1 MKIITFLVSLFMV
14 SVAQNAA
21 AQITSP
27 APYCVATFDDEF
39 FNVPN
44 AINTVSFGT
53 LSNATN
59 AQSAAPHYIFYNNL
73 PVANFVKGTAYTL
86 TVNFEVNGGCGY
98 GVWIDYNKN
107 NIFEVSEKVSGTPVG
122 ESLDFDPNST
132 ITQSVTIPT
141 TAATGQTRMRI
152 RIVED
157 DTFSETNGYA
167 TLPCNASASSDDV
180 MNSGETEDYTINI
193 SAALGN
199 DDFHKTN
206 NFIVYPNPVTTVLQI
221 AQNLSDAL
229 NYKIVSITGREIQN
243 GTLLGSKNEI
253 NVASLSEGIY
263 FLQLFEGGEA
273 LGQQKFVKSAQ

>member
-1 MKIITFLVSLFMV
+1 MKKITFLVSLFMIT
-14 SVAQNAA
+14 VAQNAI

-27 APYCVATFDDEF
+27 APYCIATFDDEF

-73 PVANFVKGTAYTL
+73 PVANFVKGNAYTL

-107 NIFEVSEKVSGTPVG
+107 NVFEANEKVSGTPVG

-132 ITQSVTIPT
+132 ITQSITIPT

-157 DTFSETNGYA
+157 DNFSETNGYA
-167 TLPCNASASSDDV
+167 TLPCNASASSTDV
-180 MNSGETEDYTINI
+180 MDWGETEDYTINI
-193 SAALGN
+193 TPALGT
-199 DDFHKTN
+199 DDFQKAT
-206 NFIVYPNPVTTVLQI
+206 NFIVYPNPVTTILQVE
-221 AQNLSDAL
+221 QNLPGAL
-229 NYKIVSITGREIQN
+229 SYKILNITGREILN
-243 GTLLGSKNEI
+243 GTLRGAKKQI
-253 NVASLSEGIY
+253 NVVSLSEGVY
-263 FLQLFEGGEA
+263 FLQLFEGSKA
-273 LGQQKFVKSAQ
+273 LGQQKFVKSLQ